1 MIEDIEIEDGEIIDE
16 LENEIYEDI
25 SSDEE
30 INLRERIKRLEEEN
44 WEIERNNSFSDRN
57 YGKNHFNLHII
68 NIFPIFNFST
78 KIFISHRIL

>member
-44 WEIERNNSFSDRN
+44 WELEKKHSVSDRN
-57 YGKNHFNLHII
+57 YGKTNLNYI
-68 NIFPIFNFST
+68 
-78 KIFISHRIL
+78 